1 MSRYLLIRWAGLAGL
16 VSGLLIIAGAA
27 AMTFAPPVVSGAFFV
42 AGHILLFFLLTGAYA
57 AYSSH
62 AGILGLLGY
71 ALATVG
77 NSLFVTFQITVS
89 FLISGIESTWG
100 LGDVDPASQAFPN
113 AVSIAGA
120 VFGLGLLLIAIAITR
135 IKAPNAWAGWLMF
148 VGMALTPVLS
158 FLPGELPTVAF
169 AIPPL
174 LLGLGVAGFG
184 WGLRRN

>member
-27 AMTFAPPVVSGAFFV
+27 AMTFAPPVVSGLFIV
-42 AGHILLFFLLTGAYA
+42 TGHILLFFLLTGAYA
-57 AYSSH
+57 AYFSH

-77 NSLFVTFQITVS
+77 NSLFVTFHIMDSV
-89 FLISGIESTWG
+89 LNSGIESTWG
-100 LGDVDPASQAFPN
+100 FNDLDLASPAFPD
-113 AVSIAGA
+113 AVSIAGV
-120 VFGLGLLLIAIAITR
+120 VFGLGLLLIAIASTR
-135 IKAPNAWAGWLMF
+135 INAPNAWAGWLMF
-148 VGMALTPVLS
+148 VGVALNLVLS

-174 LLGLGVAGFG
+174 LLGLGAASFG

>member
-27 AMTFAPPVVSGAFFV
+27 AMTFAPPVVSGAFLV

-89 FLISGIESTWG
+89 FLISGIEGAWV
-100 LGDVDPASQAFPN
+100 LGAVDLASPAFPD
-113 AVSIAGA
+113 AVPIAGV

-135 IKAPNAWAGWLMF
+135 INAPTAWAGWLMF
-148 VGMALTPVLS
+148 VGMALNLVLS
-158 FLPGELPTVAF
+158 FLPGDLPAVAF

-174 LLGLGVAGFG
+174 LLGLGVTGFG

>member
-27 AMTFAPPVVSGAFFV
+27 AMTFAPPVVSGSFIV
-42 AGHILLFFLLTGAYA
+42 TGHILLFFLLTGAYA
-57 AYSSH
+57 AYFSH

-77 NSLFVTFQITVS
+77 NSLFVTFQITDSV
-89 FLISGIESTWG
+89 LNSGMSTWG
-100 LGDVDPASQAFPN
+100 FNDVDLASPAFPD
-113 AVSIAGA
+113 AVSIAGV
-120 VFGLGLLLIAIAITR
+120 VFGLGLLLIAITSTR
-135 IKAPNAWAGWLMF
+135 INAPSAWAGWLMF
-148 VGMALTPVLS
+148 VGMALNLVLS
-158 FLPGELPTVAF
+158 FLPGDLPTVAF

-174 LLGLGVAGFG
+174 LLGLGAASFG

>member
-1 MSRYLLIRWAGLAGL
+1 
-16 VSGLLIIAGAA
+16 
-27 AMTFAPPVVSGAFFV
+27 MTFAPPAVSGTLFV
-42 AGHILLFFLLTGAYA
+42 TGHIVLFFLLTGAYA

-77 NSLFVTFQITVS
+77 NSLLVTFQIMVS
-89 FLISGIESTWG
+89 LLISEIEGTWV
-100 LGDVDPASQAFPN
+100 LGAVDLASPAFPE
-113 AVSIAGA
+113 AVPVAGV

-135 IKAPNAWAGWLMF
+135 IKAPTAWAGWLMF
-148 VGMALTPVLS
+148 VGMALNLVLS
-158 FLPGELPTVAF
+158 FLPGELPAMTF

-174 LLGLGVAGFG
+174 LLGLGVAGLG

>member
-27 AMTFAPPVVSGAFFV
+27 AMTFAPPVVAGLFFV
-42 AGHILLFFLLTGAYA
+42 TGHILLFFLLTGAYA

-89 FLISGIESTWG
+89 FLISGIEGTWG
-100 LGDVDPASQAFPN
+100 LGDVDLASPAFPD
-113 AVSIAGA
+113 AVSIAG
-120 VFGLGLLLIAIAITR
+120 VILGLGLLLIAIAITR
-135 IKAPNAWAGWLMF
+135 IKAPTAWAGWLMF
-148 VGMALTPVLS
+148 LGMASNLVLS
-158 FLPGELPTVAF
+158 FLPGELPAVAF